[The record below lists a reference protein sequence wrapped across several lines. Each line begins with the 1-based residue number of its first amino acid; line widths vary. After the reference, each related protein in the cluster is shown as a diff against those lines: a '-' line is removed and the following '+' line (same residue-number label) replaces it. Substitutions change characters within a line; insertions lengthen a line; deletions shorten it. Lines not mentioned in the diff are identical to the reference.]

1 MGGRGSFFENG
12 GLSTLAG
19 WQTVDYIDGIKVLAP
34 KNPKA
39 SLNLPERS
47 NVPGTAYIKLTA
59 NGTFSQLRMLG
70 ANCKPI
76 YDIDY
81 GLYQGKLSLHVHCLK
96 GDPAHQNDVHILH
109 PDDPLYEK
117 YHLLFGGI
125 NAGSYDLLIHDK
137 GKYSELPNRKT
148 YLGVDL
154 SELIELLSTGHEA
167 EFTLRNKRYVIQP
180 ESQADDEWNLVLYQF
195 EPEVDYLC
203 RIPIFPDSS
212 LKNEEVIRWP
222 VGGKCIK
229 QILNEKCFGGK
240 SFLDLVDSIHVDN
253 IF

>member
-1 MGGRGSFFENG
+1 MGGRGSFFESG
-12 GLSTLAG
+12 GFSTLTG
-19 WQTVDYIDGIKVLAP
+19 WQTVDYIDGIKVIAP

-47 NVPGTAYIKLTA
+47 NAPGTAYIKLTA
-59 NGTFSQLRMLG
+59 NGTFSQLRMFG

-81 GLYQGKLSLHVHCLK
+81 GLHHGELSLHVHCLK
-96 GDPAHQNDVHILH
+96 GDPAHRNNVYILH

-117 YHLLFGGI
+117 YRSLFRGI
-125 NAGSYDLLIHDK
+125 NTGFYDFPIHNIDQC
-137 GKYSELPNRKT
+137 SELPNRKT
-148 YLGVDL
+148 YLGLDI

-167 EFTLRNKRYVIQP
+167 EFTLHNKRYVIQP
-180 ESQADDEWNLVLYQF
+180 ESQTDDEWSLVLYQF

-203 RIPIFPDSS
+203 RISIPPDSG

-222 VGGKCIK
+222 VGEKRIK
-229 QILNEKCFGGK
+229 QILNERCFDGK
-240 SFLDLVDSIHVDN
+240 SFLDLVDNIHVDN